1 MLFVADKPRRLRCT
15 NTPANGESCSQLL
28 LHCSWELTY
37 RLRTPLRLTKAG
49 CRHNLAEG
57 EQECFPE
64 TSLLC
69 HCKAARW
76 PIATHTEPPP
86 TLHCYDIAFISKFR
100 NTNYDGSA
108 RFRLLCLHRRSIA
121 FSPLVYYVRLAW
133 QQENNSADRL
143 PEHLTLPA
151 LPSKNVFL
159 FASSI
164 TAVIMTPLW
173 FLSGSINK

>member
-1 MLFVADKPRRLRCT
+1 MTLPSHPNLEI
-15 NTPANGESCSQLL
+15 PAMMALPDE
-28 LHCSWELTY
+28 
-37 RLRTPLRLTKAG
+37 
-49 CRHNLAEG
+49 
-57 EQECFPE
+57 
-64 TSLLC
+64 
-69 HCKAARW
+69 
-76 PIATHTEPPP
+76 
-86 TLHCYDIAFISKFR
+86 D
-100 NTNYDGSA
+100 
-108 RFRLLCLHRRSIA
+108 LCLHRRSIA

-133 QQENNSADRL
+133 QQKNNSADRL